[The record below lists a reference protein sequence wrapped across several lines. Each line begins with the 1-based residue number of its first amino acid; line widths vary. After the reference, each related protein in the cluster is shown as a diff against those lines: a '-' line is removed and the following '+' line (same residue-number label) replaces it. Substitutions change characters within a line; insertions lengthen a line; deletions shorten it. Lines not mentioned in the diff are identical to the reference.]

1 MRSHAR
7 IDAHVVG
14 DRITEVGQ
22 SLSRCVIIPVPG
34 HAHTAADLYW
44 NSPFGPIR
52 WTSADLGNL
61 GT

>member
-1 MRSHAR
+1 
-7 IDAHVVG
+7 
-14 DRITEVGQ
+14 
-22 SLSRCVIIPVPG
+22 LSRCVIIPVPG